1 MKKDKA
7 KEAAR
12 VNDNKKKKKTQ
23 KKKQLERCRNRGI
36 VGGWPIYKGSRH
48 DTPNYCFINYN
59 AMCLI
64 YNKMLD
70 SSHELF
76 DTATL

>member
-12 VNDNKKKKKTQ
+12 VNDNNNKKKKTQ

-36 VGGWPIYKGSRH
+36 VGGWP
-48 DTPNYCFINYN
+48 
-59 AMCLI
+59 L
-64 YNKMLD
+64 
-70 SSHELF
+70 LF
-76 DTATL
+76 H